1 MTAGQLDPAVAW
13 VTRLGSCV
21 VFAVREHLPQIGG
34 IGGGLVGWQV
44 GTGDALSFGEATL
57 QSHHEREVLPHSLID
72 RRMCRCTAQG
82 GFGLRQVPRQSVGK
96 PEVRQDRGLFGHDFQ
111 CRQVVT
117 LRIGVA
123 AHLVEHRALRGED
136 APIGLVG
143 RVGAVEHVQCLLVV
157 SGFGKRAPI
166 SAEYGLVVRA
176 FDGGPLEDGDRLST
190 LSGRAE
196 RLRIVQ
202 RNVDIRRVGAIL
214 LPIHFHVAPRIGVR
228 VPDAAIG
235 TDPVV
240 SAVCVVDIRPSPPRR
255 RREKRRSRTNV
266 ESGIGSDTS
275 RSLPLCASWR
285 GRATAAGQVS
295 NRTLTLMRG

>member
-13 VTRLGSCV
+13 GNAARLVRG
-21 VFAVREHLPQIGG
+21 FAVREHLPQIGG

-44 GTGDALSFGEATL
+44 GTGEALSFGEATL

-72 RRMCRCTAQG
+72 RRMRRCTAQG
-82 GFGLRQVPRQSVGK
+82 GFGLRQVPRQGVGK
-96 PEVRQDRGLFGHDFQ
+96 PQVRQDRGLFGHDFQ

-143 RVGAVEHVQCLLVV
+143 RMGAVEHVQCLLVV

-176 FDGGPLEDGDRLST
+176 FDGGPLEDGDRLGT
-190 LSGRAE
+190 LSRRAE

-202 RNVDIRRVGAIL
+202 CNVDIRRV
-214 LPIHFHVAPRIGVR
+214 VR
-228 VPDAAIG
+228 YCCPYISTLRRGSASACSDAAIG

-240 SAVCVVDIRPSPPRR
+240 SAGCVVEHPAIAAAATTRKAAEPNK
-255 RREKRRSRTNV
+255 RRERDRVRYISIAAIVRIVARARYGRR
-266 ESGIGSDTS
+266 
-275 RSLPLCASWR
+275 
-285 GRATAAGQVS
+285 AGQQ
-295 NRTLTLMRG
+295 